1 MFPRPGLRTYQTNR
15 WVGYGAGLPYARRVE
30 ANRVE
35 LSVGVRNFAAR
46 PPADWRHVL
55 DQARAADEAGVD
67 RVFVADHL
75 VFGPDLSAYADPASG
90 GVTGG
95 VQPTGPD
102 GHWLEPLA
110 ALSAMAAVTSRVKL
124 ATNVLVAPLRPPVL
138 LAKMASTVDA
148 LSHGRLELGVGVG
161 WQEAEYRAVG
171 VPFTERG
178 RVLDETL
185 RVCRALWTQDE
196 VTYAGRDFALEAVH
210 MMPKPVSPEG
220 VPIWLG
226 GRAIPATARRLARY
240 GTGWIPWGVT
250 PATLAGALKRMRSLV
265 EEHGRDFAAIRV
277 SYALPT
283 VAKDGRLDYARMF
296 ADVPEALA
304 LGVTDFRTL
313 ARIPADHP
321 AARDFLDELCGRFRD
336 ATEGRG

>member
-1 MFPRPGLRTYQTNR
+1 MGDRP
-15 WVGYGAGLPYARRVE
+15 APDP
-30 ANRVE
+30 VE

-55 DQARAADEAGVD
+55 DQARAADEAGID
-67 RVFVADHL
+67 RIFVADHL
-75 VFGPDLSAYADPASG
+75 VFGRDLSAYSDPASG

-102 GHWLEPLA
+102 GDWLEPLT

-124 ATNVLVAPLRPPVL
+124 ATNVLVAPLRPAVL

-148 LSHGRLELGVGVG
+148 LAHGRLELGVGVG
-161 WQEAEYRAVG
+161 WQEAEFRAAG
-171 VPFTERG
+171 VPFAERG

-185 RVCRALWTQDE
+185 DVCRALWTREE
-196 VTYAGRDFALEAVH
+196 VTFAGRGFVLDAVH
-210 MMPKPVSPEG
+210 MMPKPPRPDG

-226 GRAIPATARRLARY
+226 GRAIPAAARRLARY
-240 GTGWIPWGVT
+240 GAGWIPWGVT
-250 PATLAGALKRMRSLV
+250 RSTLAGALDRMRSLV

-277 SYALPT
+277 SAGLPT
-283 VAKDGRLDYARMF
+283 VVKDGVLDFPRMF
-296 ADVPEALA
+296 AGVPEALA

-313 ARIPADHP
+313 VRIPPDYAG
-321 AARDFLDELCGRFRD
+321 ARGFFDELRGHFRE
-336 ATEGRG
+336 ALGERG